1 MVITW
6 FNLNVLKPY
15 YILGTVLGSIHF
27 RKFGQRK
34 KKIVKSSENHTW
46 YLHKG
51 SVKDHERNGCKLC
64 QTEGRCE
71 AHGRG
76 HCCPCEWHRAERH
89 RQLVAVENNIKKWA
103 VFFFL
108 IHSFGPWPVYTPMA
122 ELVPCNLPPYLNE

>member
-1 MVITW
+1 MIVTALDLLYPKNYCCGHYMIQPKCIETLLYTRHCARQYSFSKIW
-6 FNLNVLKPY
+6 TKE
-15 YILGTVLGSIHF
+15 
-27 RKFGQRK
+27 

-76 HCCPCEWHRAERH
+76 HCCPCEWHRAEHH
-89 RQLVAVENNIKKWA
+89 RQLVAVENNIKK
-103 VFFFL
+103 
-108 IHSFGPWPVYTPMA
+108 
-122 ELVPCNLPPYLNE
+122 